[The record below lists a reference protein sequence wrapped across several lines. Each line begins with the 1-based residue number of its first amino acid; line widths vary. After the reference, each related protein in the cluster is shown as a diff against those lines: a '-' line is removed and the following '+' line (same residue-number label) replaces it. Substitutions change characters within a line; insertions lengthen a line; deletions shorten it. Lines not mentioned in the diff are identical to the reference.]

1 MRDTKFQVFIFMIL
15 IFSGSDPAIGGQA
28 VPGPEVSVEA
38 SPRQGRERL
47 RWVARSTTERSSR
60 QPPESPSSWTPI
72 INQPQAKTQPLLHPG
87 FGRKL
92 ARDPQFRKVITDF
105 DVTDET

>member
-1 MRDTKFQVFIFMIL
+1 M
-15 IFSGSDPAIGGQA
+15 PAA
-28 VPGPEVSVEA
+28 EVSVEV

-47 RWVARSTTERSSR
+47 RWVARSTTERSSVIK
-60 QPPESPSSWTPI
+60 ESPSSWTPI

-92 ARDPQFRKVITDF
+92 ARDPQFRKVSTDF
-105 DVTDET
+105 SIR